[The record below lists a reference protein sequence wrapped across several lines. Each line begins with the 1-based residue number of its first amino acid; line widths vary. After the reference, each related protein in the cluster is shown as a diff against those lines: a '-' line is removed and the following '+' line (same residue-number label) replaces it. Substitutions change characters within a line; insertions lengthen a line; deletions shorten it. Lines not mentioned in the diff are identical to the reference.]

1 MTKEKEM
8 KFKNSNLRFLGTKMD
23 TNGNGCYIFKYPN
36 GRAFT
41 IQAHNFWNGSNFH
54 LVKYPEDLFKFK
66 TNWITPDDLEA
77 AAIGYISVFG
87 SKKQK
92 EGLRVYKK

>member
-1 MTKEKEM
+1 MAKEL
-8 KFKNSNLRFLGTKMD
+8 KFKNSNLRFFGTKMD
-23 TNGNGCYIFKYPN
+23 TNGNACYIFKYPN

-41 IQAHNFWNGSNFH
+41 IQAHNFWNGSYFH
-54 LVKYPEDLFKFK
+54 LVKDPEELFKYK
-66 TNWITPDDLEA
+66 TSNIKPDDLEA

-92 EGLRVYKK
+92 EGLRVFKK

>member
-1 MTKEKEM
+1 MAKEL
-8 KFKNSNLRFLGTKMD
+8 KFDNSNLRFLGTKMD
-23 TNGNGCYIFKYPN
+23 TNGNGCYMFKYPN
-36 GRAFT
+36 SRAFS
-41 IQAHNFWNGSNFH
+41 IQAQSIGSKFAGWNFRLESNPEKVLKNNSNFT
-54 LVKYPEDLFKFK
+54 KKE
-66 TNWITPDDLEA
+66 LEA

>member
-1 MTKEKEM
+1 MAQKEM

-41 IQAHNFWNGSNFH
+41 IQAHNFWNGSYFH
-54 LVKYPEDLFKFK
+54 LVKDPQDLFKYK
-66 TNWITPDDLEA
+66 TSNITLTTWRQLPS
-77 AAIGYISVFG
+77 AIFPFLVARSRRKG
-87 SKKQK
+87 
-92 EGLRVYKK
+92 

>member
-1 MTKEKEM
+1 MATKEL

-41 IQAHNFWNGSNFH
+41 IQAINFWNGSNFH
-54 LVKYPEDLFKFK
+54 LVKNPEDLFKYK
-66 TNWITPDDLEA
+66 TNWIKPEDLEA

-92 EGLRVYKK
+92 EGLRVFKK